1 MEKALI
7 VNVDGTHEVVEFEIG
22 KSYDL
27 LRNAVEGWIEC
38 VSLDNADLWLNEEGK
53 LIGLPVNYFATEL
66 FTQRFG
72 AVDVIVGNVV
82 LTGGADEEGDT
93 VGLDEN
99 TLQNFLN
106 ALN

>member
-7 VNVDGTHEVVEFEIG
+7 VNVDGDYEVVEFELG
-22 KSYDL
+22 NSYNL

-38 VSLDNADLWLNEEGK
+38 VSLGNADLWLNEEGK
-53 LIGLPVNYFATEL
+53 LIGLPINEFATKL

-72 AVDVIVGNVV
+72 AVDLIVGNVV
-82 LTGGADEEGDT
+82 LTGGVDEDGET
-93 VGLDEN
+93 VGLDED